1 MISTHMRF
9 PMNTY
14 QGKEASR
21 VKQFVLNVI
30 TSLILDFLQMAISF
44 LTYVAT
50 FSGPLYFLRN
60 FFFTLLQSNYF
71 ETKITFS
78 EQFFQ

>member
-1 MISTHMRF
+1 MKNTHMRF

-21 VKQFVLNVI
+21 GKPFVLNVI
-30 TSLILDFLQMAISF
+30 TSLNFFQMAISL

-50 FSGPLYFLRN
+50 FSGQLYF
-60 FFFTLLQSNYF
+60 
-71 ETKITFS
+71 
-78 EQFFQ
+78 

>member
-1 MISTHMRF
+1 MRF

-14 QGKEASR
+14 QGKEASQ

-44 LTYVAT
+44 LAYVAT
-50 FSGPLYFLRN
+50 FSGQLYFLRN
-60 FFFTLLQSNYF
+60 FFTLLQSNYF
-71 ETKITFS
+71 DTKITFS